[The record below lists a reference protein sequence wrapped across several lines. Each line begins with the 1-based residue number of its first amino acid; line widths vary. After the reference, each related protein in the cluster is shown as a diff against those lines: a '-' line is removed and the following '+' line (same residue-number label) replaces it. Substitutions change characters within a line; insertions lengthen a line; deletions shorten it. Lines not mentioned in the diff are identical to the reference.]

1 MQFVGEVPRN
11 NHNGDI
17 ADVFLIL
24 INCIHIE
31 KSRIMEGSI
40 FGANN
45 NSTDFSFMF
54 VRFIAYI
61 SSLTIRIYNES
72 TFSIEKR

>member
-17 ADVFLIL
+17 AAVFL

-31 KSRIMEGSI
+31 KFRIMKGSI

-45 NSTDFSFMF
+45 NSTDFSFIF